1 MKDGLQRKRLG
12 LGWDEGTLRHPHRG
26 RHADGDTRAL
36 MSERPTGIPKTR
48 RLDTGQSR
56 DERAAPIAQ
65 SSGPSSGHSSGAA
78 PSKAGPSA
86 SASDMELTFTR
97 DIGKKIAGR
106 YKITDVI
113 GEGGMGVVY
122 EAWDTQVERKVA
134 IKLVRSDTTDRKFL
148 SRFRRELEI
157 TSKLRHP
164 STIRV
169 FEHGETKD
177 GRPYMVMELL
187 TGESLADRLEQGPLE
202 EMEALQIARQAAE
215 SLSEAHEHGVFH
227 RDLKPDNIF
236 IETVGVSKVVKV
248 LDFGIAGGVDATRL
262 TQAGEVFGT
271 PQYMSPEQCNGLPLD
286 HRTDIYS
293 LACIL
298 YEMLEGRPP
307 FSAETPMAT
316 MLKHVRAKV
325 PPARH
330 ASKET
335 AKVVLMGLRKD
346 RSKRIQTAGRLA
358 ELIGQCIGYLRSGGD
373 SRPSRMDS
381 GPSSAQLLPAGP
393 PSTGH
398 PAITLG
404 ARSAATN
411 TIPTTGPVPGF
422 AEDGRGRTIAIV
434 LGLLAIGLV
443 IAMFFSDMSG
453 TTDNSEKDTA
463 VKTADAVP
471 DDGPSPEK
479 LPMNRALVQTNVEDA
494 QVYVDEKYQ
503 CDTPCEVKVPVGDDL
518 SHEIRVKK
526 EGYVDLVK
534 VWKPKSVA
542 EPLPKLAPMEKI

>member
-1 MKDGLQRKRLG
+1 
-12 LGWDEGTLRHPHRG
+12 
-26 RHADGDTRAL
+26 
-36 MSERPTGIPKTR
+36 
-48 RLDTGQSR
+48 
-56 DERAAPIAQ
+56 
-65 SSGPSSGHSSGAA
+65 
-78 PSKAGPSA
+78 
-86 SASDMELTFTR
+86 MELTFTR

-187 TGESLADRLEQGPLE
+187 TGESLADRLEQGPLD

-325 PPARH
+325 PPPRH

-373 SRPSRMDS
+373 SRMNRLDS
-381 GPSSAQLLPAGP
+381 GPSSAQLLPSGLASGP

-404 ARSAATN
+404 ARSGVAP
-411 TIPTTGPVPGF
+411 TIPATGPVPGF
-422 AEDGRGRTIAIV
+422 AEDRRGRTIAIG

-443 IAMFFSDMSG
+443 IAMFFSDMSSAPER
-453 TTDNSEKDTA
+453 TEDESSKSDT
-463 VKTADAVP
+463 P
-471 DDGPSPEK
+471 SDDTEAPSPEK

-503 CDTPCEVKVPVGDDL
+503 CDTPCEVKVPVGDGL

-542 EPLPKLAPMEKI
+542 EPLPKLAPMEQI

>member
-1 MKDGLQRKRLG
+1 
-12 LGWDEGTLRHPHRG
+12 
-26 RHADGDTRAL
+26 

-56 DERAAPIAQ
+56 EEQAEPAAAQ
-65 SSGPSSGHSSGAA
+65 SKSRM
-78 PSKAGPSA
+78 KPSA

-187 TGESLADRLEQGPLE
+187 TGESLADRLEQGPMDE
-202 EMEALQIARQAAE
+202 IEALQIARQAAE

-293 LACIL
+293 LSCIL

-325 PPARH
+325 PSLRNA
-330 ASKET
+330 AKET
-335 AKVVLMGLRKD
+335 SKVVLMGLRKD

-358 ELIGQCIGYLRSGGD
+358 ELIGQCIGHLRSGGD
-373 SRPSRMDS
+373 GRSREHSS
-381 GPSSAQLLPAGP
+381 GMQRIT
-393 PSTGH
+393 TGH
-398 PAITLG
+398 PATGQPAIVLG
-404 ARSAATN
+404 SRASRAATA
-411 TIPTTGPVPGF
+411 IPATGPVPGF
-422 AEDGRGRTIAIV
+422 AEDRRGRTIAIG

-443 IAMFFSDMSG
+443 VAMFFSDMSSAPDQSAEESPK
-453 TTDNSEKDTA
+453 TSASALDDTNA
-463 VKTADAVP
+463 
-471 DDGPSPEK
+471 PEK
-479 LPMNRALVQTNVEDA
+479 LPMNRALVQTNVEGA
-494 QVYVDEKYQ
+494 QVYVDDTYS
-503 CDTPCEVKVPVGDDL
+503 CDTPCEVKVPVGDGL

-526 EGYVDLVK
+526 EGYADLVK

-542 EPLPKLAPMEKI
+542 EPLPKLAPMEEI

>member
-1 MKDGLQRKRLG
+1 
-12 LGWDEGTLRHPHRG
+12 
-26 RHADGDTRAL
+26 

-48 RLDTGQSR
+48 RLDTGQAR
-56 DERAAPIAQ
+56 EKRAAQ
-65 SSGPSSGHSSGAA
+65 A
-78 PSKAGPSA
+78 PSPDPAPTA

-187 TGESLADRLEQGPLE
+187 TGESLADRLEQGPLD

-307 FSAETPMAT
+307 FAAETPMAT

-325 PPARH
+325 PPPRH

-358 ELIGQCIGYLRSGGD
+358 ELIGQCIGHLRSVKEG
-373 SRPSRMDS
+373 RIDS
-381 GPSSAQLLPAGP
+381 GPSSAQFVATPPVSTGHSVITRNQARAANPSIPPAGP
-393 PSTGH
+393 T
-398 PAITLG
+398 A
-404 ARSAATN
+404 
-411 TIPTTGPVPGF
+411 GF
-422 AEDGRGRTIAIV
+422 AEDRRGRTIAIG

-443 IAMFFSDMSG
+443 IAMFFGDMS
-453 TTDNSEKDTA
+453 S
-463 VKTADAVP
+463 
-471 DDGPSPEK
+471 GPSTNDASDKPKNGASSKADGTPPKK
-479 LPMNRALVQTNVEDA
+479 LPMNRAVVQSNVDGA
-494 QVYVDEKYQ
+494 QVYVDDAYQ
-503 CDTPCEVKVPVGDDL
+503 CDSPCEVKVPVGDGL

-542 EPLPKLAPMEKI
+542 EPLPTLPPMEKL

>member
-1 MKDGLQRKRLG
+1 
-12 LGWDEGTLRHPHRG
+12 
-26 RHADGDTRAL
+26 

-56 DERAAPIAQ
+56 DEQGEPV
-65 SSGPSSGHSSGAA
+65 PSSATSPPA
-78 PSKAGPSA
+78 PSA

-97 DIGKKIAGR
+97 DVGKKIAGR
-106 YKITDVI
+106 YKITAVI

-187 TGESLADRLEQGPLE
+187 TGESLADRLEQGPLD

-298 YEMLEGRPP
+298 YEMLEGRAP
-307 FSAETPMAT
+307 FAAETPMAT

-325 PPARH
+325 PPARN

-358 ELIGQCIGYLRSGGD
+358 ELVGQCIGYLRTGGD
-373 SRPSRMDS
+373 SRSSRVDS
-381 GPSSAQLLPAGP
+381 GPSSAQLVASSAV
-393 PSTGH
+393 STGH
-398 PAITLG
+398 PAITMGGRSGG
-404 ARSAATN
+404 APAL
-411 TIPTTGPVPGF
+411 PTGPVPGF
-422 AEDGRGRTIAIV
+422 AEDRRGRTIAIG

-443 IAMFFSDMSG
+443 IAMFFGDMSSG
-453 TTDNSEKDTA
+453 TQSDRDNKSSKSGESDSGA
-463 VKTADAVP
+463 GASSA
-471 DDGPSPEK
+471 EK
-479 LPMNRALVQTNVEDA
+479 LPMNRALVQTNVEGA

-503 CDTPCEVKVPVGDDL
+503 CDTPCEVKVPVGDGL
-518 SHEIRVKK
+518 SHEIRAKK
-526 EGYVDLVK
+526 EGYIDLVK

-542 EPLPKLAPMEKI
+542 EPLPKLAPMEKL

>member
-1 MKDGLQRKRLG
+1 
-12 LGWDEGTLRHPHRG
+12 
-26 RHADGDTRAL
+26 
-36 MSERPTGIPKTR
+36 
-48 RLDTGQSR
+48 
-56 DERAAPIAQ
+56 
-65 SSGPSSGHSSGAA
+65 
-78 PSKAGPSA
+78 
-86 SASDMELTFTR
+86 MELTFTR
-97 DIGKKIAGR
+97 DVGKKIAGR

-187 TGESLADRLEQGPLE
+187 TGESLADRLEQGPLD

-236 IETVGVSKVVKV
+236 VETVGVSKVVKV

-262 TQAGEVFGT
+262 TQAGEVFGK

-293 LACIL
+293 LGSIL

-325 PPARH
+325 PPPRN

-373 SRPSRMDS
+373 SRSSRVDS
-381 GPSSAQLLPAGP
+381 GPSTAQLLPSSVNV

-398 PAITLG
+398 QAIAMGALSGGAPAVN
-404 ARSAATN
+404 A
-411 TIPTTGPVPGF
+411 TGPVPGF
-422 AEDGRGRTIAIV
+422 AEDSRGRTIAIG

-443 IAMFFSDMSG
+443 IAMFFSDMSSTPEDDQREEPPKSASAAG
-453 TTDNSEKDTA
+453 
-463 VKTADAVP
+463 DAEAE
-471 DDGPSPEK
+471 PEK
-479 LPMNRALVQTNVEDA
+479 LPMNRALVQTNVEGA

-503 CDTPCEVKVPVGDDL
+503 CDTPCEVKVPVGDGL

>member
-1 MKDGLQRKRLG
+1 
-12 LGWDEGTLRHPHRG
+12 
-26 RHADGDTRAL
+26 

-56 DERAAPIAQ
+56 EERGAPA
-65 SSGPSSGHSSGAA
+65 PSSATSPPA
-78 PSKAGPSA
+78 PSA

-97 DIGKKIAGR
+97 DVGKKIAGR

-187 TGESLADRLEQGPLE
+187 TGESLADRLEQGPLD

-293 LACIL
+293 LGCIL

-307 FSAETPMAT
+307 FAAETPMAT

-325 PPARH
+325 PTPRN

-358 ELIGQCIGYLRSGGD
+358 ELVGQCIGYLRTGGEGR
-373 SRPSRMDS
+373 SNRLDS
-381 GPSSAQLLPAGP
+381 GPSSGQLAASSAI
-393 PSTGH
+393 STGH

-404 ARSAATN
+404 GALGRTGNSSAL
-411 TIPTTGPVPGF
+411 PTGPVPGF
-422 AEDGRGRTIAIV
+422 AEDRRGRTIAIG

-443 IAMFFSDMSG
+443 VAMFFGDMSSG
-453 TTDNSEKDTA
+453 PSTDS
-463 VKTADAVP
+463 
-471 DDGPSPEK
+471 DDGNKAVASDSESGVNSPEK
-479 LPMNRALVQTNVEDA
+479 LPMNRALVQTNVEGA
-494 QVYVDEKYQ
+494 LVYVDDKYQ
-503 CDTPCEVKVPVGDDL
+503 CDTPCEVKVPVGDGL
-518 SHEIRVKK
+518 SHEIRAKK

-542 EPLPKLAPMEKI
+542 EPLPKLAPMEKL

>member
-1 MKDGLQRKRLG
+1 
-12 LGWDEGTLRHPHRG
+12 
-26 RHADGDTRAL
+26 
-36 MSERPTGIPKTR
+36 
-48 RLDTGQSR
+48 
-56 DERAAPIAQ
+56 
-65 SSGPSSGHSSGAA
+65 
-78 PSKAGPSA
+78 
-86 SASDMELTFTR
+86 MELTFTR

-187 TGESLADRLEQGPLE
+187 TGESLADRLEQGPLD

-325 PPARH
+325 PPPRH

-373 SRPSRMDS
+373 SGRNKSRLDS
-381 GPSSAQLLPAGP
+381 GPSSAQLLPSA

-398 PAITLG
+398 AAIVG
-404 ARSAATN
+404 ARSGGAN

-422 AEDGRGRTIAIV
+422 AEDSRGRTIAIV

-443 IAMFFSDMSG
+443 IAMFFSDMSS
-453 TTDNSEKDTA
+453 TPEEA
-463 VKTADAVP
+463 R
-471 DDGPSPEK
+471 DDKPKASSSNNGGGAGSPEK

-494 QVYVDEKYQ
+494 EVYVDEKYQ
-503 CDTPCEVKVPVGDDL
+503 CKTPCEVKVPVGDGL

-542 EPLPKLAPMEKI
+542 EPLPKLAPMEQI

>member
-1 MKDGLQRKRLG
+1 M
-12 LGWDEGTLRHPHRG
+12 
-26 RHADGDTRAL
+26 A
-36 MSERPTGIPKTR
+36 ERPTGIPKTR

-56 DERAAPIAQ
+56 DERAAPPEEDQ
-65 SSGPSSGHSSGAA
+65 PPAA
-78 PSKAGPSA
+78 EASA

-97 DIGKKIAGR
+97 DVGKKIAGR

-177 GRPYMVMELL
+177 RRPYMVMELL
-187 TGESLADRLEQGPLE
+187 TGESLADRLEQGPLD
-202 EMEALQIARQAAE
+202 EMESLQVTRQAAE

-307 FSAETPMAT
+307 FAAETPMAT

-325 PPARH
+325 PPPRH

-335 AKVVLMGLRKD
+335 TKVILMGLRKD
-346 RSKRIQTAGRLA
+346 RSKRIQTAGRFA
-358 ELIGQCIGYLRSGGD
+358 ELIGQCIGHLRSAKEG
-373 SRPSRMDS
+373 RIDS
-381 GPSSAQLLPAGP
+381 GPSSVQLAQLTAAGP
-393 PSTGH
+393 VSTGH
-398 PAITLG
+398 PAIALG
-404 ARSAATN
+404 ATRSAAM
-411 TIPTTGPVPGF
+411 PPAARSPGI
-422 AEDGRGRTIAIV
+422 AEERRGRTIAIA

-443 IAMFFSDMSG
+443 VAMFFSDMSSG
-453 TTDNSEKDTA
+453 PGDASSDQPKSGASDKDTS
-463 VKTADAVP
+463 KTP
-471 DDGPSPEK
+471 PEK
-479 LPMNRALVQTNVEDA
+479 LPMNRALVQSNVDGA
-494 QVYVDEKYQ
+494 QVYVDDAYQ
-503 CDTPCEVKVPVGDDL
+503 CDTPCEVKVPVGDGL

-534 VWKPKSVA
+534 VWRPKSVA
-542 EPLPKLAPMEKI
+542 EPLPKLPSMEKL